1 MGPSN
6 NGVLDSK
13 AFRAHG
19 IGSNQ
24 QAWNFSATGRIVQQ
38 QCGPQGNACSG
49 AACLALANGLGPA
62 VIKTRGS
69 TTDEFCANTSTVDG
83 KACFWNSAASG
94 CVFCRSRDVSDLSRR
109 SGEGASR
116 PLVHCQQQ
124 HVEEQHRRR
133 SVVEPHHGGG
143 GEHGQSGAHF
153 TTRRVVSSHAISLVG
168 QHGPIKLGHVYMLC
182 VCSYPAND

>member
-69 TTDEFCANTSTVDG
+69 TTDEFCANTSAQWTARPVAAG
-83 KACFWNSAASG
+83 TPLHQFASSAAPEMCLTSAG
-94 CVFCRSRDVSDLSRR
+94 EVVKAPVDPWCIANNNMWRSNTDAVQSWSRIMVEVE
-109 SGEGASR
+109 SMANQGHISR
-116 PLVHCQQQ
+116 P
-124 HVEEQHRRR
+124 
-133 SVVEPHHGGG
+133 
-143 GEHGQSGAHF
+143 GAW
-153 TTRRVVSSHAISLVG
+153 
-168 QHGPIKLGHVYMLC
+168 
-182 VCSYPAND
+182 